1 MIDHYKKIN
10 KLYIFYVITVKT
22 DFKLKIAR
30 GKLKMVEKRKT
41 FTIII
46 ADGAY
51 TKERPFTM
59 LRFAYTALLEEN
71 KINIFLVEDGI
82 FVGKKNQDP
91 TTHDNVGKWMID
103 VIDEGANVKACG
115 VCMRARGLS
124 EDELIDG
131 IEKSTMNGLVEMCEE
146 ADNVIFS

>member
-1 MIDHYKKIN
+1 M
-10 KLYIFYVITVKT
+10 
-22 DFKLKIAR
+22 A
-30 GKLKMVEKRKT
+30 EKRKT

-59 LRFAYTALLEEN
+59 LRFAYTALLEGH

-91 TTHDNVGKWMID
+91 STYDNIGKWMTD
-103 VIDEGANVKACG
+103 VISEGAKVKACG
-115 VCMRARGLS
+115 VCMKARGIA
-124 EDELIDG
+124 EDELMEG
-131 IEKSTMNGLVEMCEE
+131 IERTTMNGFVEMCEE
-146 ADNVIFS
+146 ADNVLFS